1 MLAERVKQGNGKFEN
16 SISYTVSP
24 PTHIHMNLYSEKQIS
39 LGGRLLIISML
50 IIQGDP
56 TQNNWTCGNHTIST

>member
-24 PTHIHMNLYSEKQIS
+24 PTHTHIHMNLTLKSK
-39 LGGRLLIISML
+39 
-50 IIQGDP
+50 
-56 TQNNWTCGNHTIST
+56 